1 MDEFT
6 PNDVNNNSENEKPAD
21 QAENIQPEEENN
33 SVASSETAVLE
44 EANCEKESQEPGKK
58 IKYYTPMALL
68 LRLIGFILCSLIYIF
83 TISQDN
89 YLTLTTEGIR
99 NASVYFNAI
108 MLFSHIMSIAALI
121 IIVYYLFHLIK
132 PEKFPFEV
140 KTKSTTLAIN
150 ILDWI
155 MILPICVVIST
166 FCLTFLFTM
175 STVNG
180 TSMEPTLVQD
190 DELVVLYKRK
200 FERFDIIIIHIEPEH
215 YYWSAEKYFVKRII
229 GLPGERVD
237 YRYNPSTGFTDLYIN
252 NQLVE
257 ESFFKEKDSRT
268 VTYQTPRGEEP
279 FEWEERCFY
288 KEDGEKMYC
297 PGSGSSLVIPEGF
310 YFALGDNRV
319 VSEDSRVIG
328 LIYEEDIIGVAK
340 YRRKVLWFERL
351 E

>member
-1 MDEFT
+1 
-6 PNDVNNNSENEKPAD
+6 
-21 QAENIQPEEENN
+21 
-33 SVASSETAVLE
+33 
-44 EANCEKESQEPGKK
+44 
-58 IKYYTPMALL
+58 MALL

-166 FCLTFLFTM
+166 FCLTFLFTI

-215 YYWSAEKYFVKRII
+215 YYWLAEKYFVKRII

-257 ESFFKEKDSRT
+257 ESFFKEKTAERLLIR
-268 VTYQTPRGEEP
+268 PREGEEP
-279 FEWEERCFY
+279 FEWEKNVFTKKTGNRCIVPDREAVWSFP
-288 KEDGEKMYC
+288 KV
-297 PGSGSSLVIPEGF
+297 SILLWAIT
-310 YFALGDNRV
+310 V

-328 LIYEEDIIGVAK
+328 LIQ
-340 YRRKVLWFERL
+340 RRISSGLPNTAEKSSGLNDWIKNMTTNIQ
-351 E
+351 